1 VTLKTGI
8 LSKGASSPQIPTPS
22 VYAPHPCHSVFE
34 CTARKYTVPYRIV
47 SYAVIT
53 LPQGFFL
60 LSNNAK
66 LNATVAIGCVPDTLQ
81 YTARYQM
88 LPTRPPIHQL
98 IMLLCRRATLLK
110 ATSQVRLNTI
120 PSRLGGDYKLKNHWR
135 ASYVLLSR
143 TNLVVRVE

>member
-53 LPQGFFL
+53 LPQGFF
-60 LSNNAK
+60 
-66 LNATVAIGCVPDTLQ
+66 TVEQRKTERNCCNRLRARHSTVYCPVPDAADEATN
-81 YTARYQM
+81 TSTDNAA
-88 LPTRPPIHQL
+88 LPKSH
-98 IMLLCRRATLLK
+98 ATK